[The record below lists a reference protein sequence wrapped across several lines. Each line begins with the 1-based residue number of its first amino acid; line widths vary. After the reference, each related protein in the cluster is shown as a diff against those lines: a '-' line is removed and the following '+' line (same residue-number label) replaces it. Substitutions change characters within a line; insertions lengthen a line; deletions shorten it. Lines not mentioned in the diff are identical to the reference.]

1 MSGTTRIKGA
11 DWVIAWD
18 EVAER
23 HVFPRGADEAFPLSL
38 PMAG

>member
-18 EVAER
+18 A
-23 HVFPRGADEAFPLSL
+23 AAEAFPLSL
-38 PMAG
+38 PIGGSS